1 MNTLIMFLVL
11 LVLMM
16 QVFLTL
22 IMLKTSEDISYLYN
36 LIRVENDFILE
47 EINK

>member
-22 IMLKTSEDISYLYN
+22 IIFEISKDISYLYN

>member
-16 QVFLTL
+16 QVFLAL
-22 IMLKTSEDISYLYN
+22 IMFKISKDVYYLYN

-47 EINK
+47 KINE

>member
-1 MNTLIMFLVL
+1 MNTLIMFLVF

-16 QVFLTL
+16 QVLLAL
-22 IMLKTSEDISYLYN
+22 IMFKISEDISYLYN
-36 LIRVENDFILE
+36 LIRTENDFILE